1 MTGGKSSGED
11 LFVTAHLHSSK
22 YSATQLYSTPYVP
35 ITIFVQFMTV
45 HSPTPS
51 HSKNFPFFPAN
62 FFPFLSFF
70 RLIDW
75 LIDFG
80 FCRFVILVEEV
91 DWEGNMVL
99 KAQYLSAASRVVML
113 VLLLVGCLAPDV
125 SYGQVLWKKSPR
137 GGPAGAMSPALQMLM
152 KDSGYEGQQTG
163 GTDPA
168 NPRYDDLVALM
179 DSLSK
184 VRALG
189 DYFSHRGRPRYVRWI
204 RDAVHASFLTLS
216 FSV

>member
-11 LFVTAHLHSSK
+11 LFVTAHLQSSK
-22 YSATQLYSTPYVP
+22 YSAKQLCSIPCVP
-35 ITIFVQFMTV
+35 ITIFFNFMTF
-45 HSPTPS
+45 HSPTSS
-51 HSKNFPFFPAN
+51 HSKISIFSRQFFS
-62 FFPFLSFF
+62 FLSSDC
-70 RLIDW
+70 LIDW
-75 LIDFG
+75 LIDW
-80 FCRFVILVEEV
+80 FCRFVVLVEEL
-91 DWEGNMVL
+91 DWECNMVI
-99 KAQYLSAASRVVML
+99 KAQYLSATSRVVML

-125 SYGQVLWKKSPR
+125 SHGQALWKKSPR

-163 GTDPA
+163 GNDPA

-189 DYFSHRGRPRYVRWI
+189 DYFSHRGRPRYVRKI
-204 RDAVHASFLTLS
+204 RDAVHVSFLTLS
-216 FSV
+216 FSA